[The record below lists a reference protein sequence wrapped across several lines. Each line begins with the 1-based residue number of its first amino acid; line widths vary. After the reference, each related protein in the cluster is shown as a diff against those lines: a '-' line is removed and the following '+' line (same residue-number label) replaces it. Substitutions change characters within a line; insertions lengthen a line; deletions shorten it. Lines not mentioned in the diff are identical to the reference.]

1 MFRSSQ
7 PLVVQH
13 NLKYQTS
20 RRDKARIRADCSLIL
35 IICTSYNTSEVA
47 EKMATAKYVTCKL
60 PYVKYPKRGV
70 REFAKVK
77 EKNALSDMVAL
88 EVSNFMNECESRLY
102 TH

>member
-1 MFRSSQ
+1 
-7 PLVVQH
+7 
-13 NLKYQTS
+13 
-20 RRDKARIRADCSLIL
+20 
-35 IICTSYNTSEVA
+35 
-47 EKMATAKYVTCKL
+47 MATAKYVTCKL